1 MRVLVTGGAGFIGS
15 HIVERCIKKGFYT
28 VILDNLSTGKE
39 ENIHQG
45 AIFYKED
52 VRSERLKDILLQ
64 EKVEMV
70 IHQAAQ
76 IDVQTSIK
84 NPQYDASVNILGTIN
99 LLEACREAGVRKVV
113 YASSAA
119 VYGNPDYLP
128 VDEGHPLKPQSG
140 YGISKQV
147 PEKYLRLYRELHGL
161 DFTVLRYAN
170 VYGPRQ
176 DASGEGGVVA
186 IFIDKLLKGETPTI
200 YGDGE
205 QTRDFIFVEDVAR
218 ANLAALERGSGQ
230 VVNISTGV
238 AVSVNQLFQMIKDCV
253 GTETVPR
260 YAPER
265 PGDIKE
271 SFLAPLKAEEV
282 LGWKAGIAL
291 QEGIRATVGYYRQN

>member
-15 HIVERCIKKGFYT
+15 HIVRQCIEKGFYT

-39 ENIHQG
+39 ENIRQE

-52 VRSERLKDILLQ
+52 MRSERVKEILLQ
-64 EKVEMV
+64 EEVEVV

-99 LLEACREAGVRKVV
+99 LLEACREVGVRKVV

-119 VYGNPDYLP
+119 VYGNPEYLP

-147 PEKYLRLYRELHGL
+147 PEKYLRLYKELYGL
-161 DFTVLRYAN
+161 DFSVLRYAN

-176 DASGEGGVVA
+176 DATGEGGVVA
-186 IFIDKLLKGETPTI
+186 IFIDKLLKGET
-200 YGDGE
+200 
-205 QTRDFIFVEDVAR
+205 
-218 ANLAALERGSGQ
+218 
-230 VVNISTGV
+230 
-238 AVSVNQLFQMIKDCV
+238 C
-253 GTETVPR
+253 
-260 YAPER
+260 
-265 PGDIKE
+265 
-271 SFLAPLKAEEV
+271 
-282 LGWKAGIAL
+282 
-291 QEGIRATVGYYRQN
+291 